1 MPSTEKKLGSSRAWL
16 SFAAFMPLLGCMIEA
31 VALWVFDMRQE
42 DWFVESALS
51 GPELMTALIASLMEA
66 VLCLLFFFTVRHIE
80 RGWRAPAVICGAVLA
95 AAQTLCVFLW
105 HLYSPLTP
113 AWYTVVLI
121 ALRLGAAVLPL
132 LYAVRMSERRT
143 RTLSRIALAL
153 FLAEAF
159 LQEGVFLTL
168 AFRALAGMAFTRR
181 LIHGFSYVL
190 MNFLLGAGCYT
201 GLLPSDR
208 PTLR

>member
-1 MPSTEKKLGSSRAWL
+1 
-16 SFAAFMPLLGCMIEA
+16 MPLLGCMIEA
-31 VALWVFDMRQE
+31 VALWVSDMRQE

-121 ALRLGAAVLPL
+121 AL
-132 LYAVRMSERRT
+132 
-143 RTLSRIALAL
+143 AL

-168 AFRALAGMAFTRR
+168 AFRTLAGLAFTRR